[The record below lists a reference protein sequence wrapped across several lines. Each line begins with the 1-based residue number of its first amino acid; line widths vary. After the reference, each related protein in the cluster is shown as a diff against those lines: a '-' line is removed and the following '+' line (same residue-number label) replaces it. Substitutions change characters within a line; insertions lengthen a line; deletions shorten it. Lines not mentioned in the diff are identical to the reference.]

1 MFVLNFATP
10 DKKIVADQ
18 ELEEITLPAFAG
30 ELNILPGHAPL
41 LTTLEAG
48 VLRYRLKN
56 GETGKY
62 AISQGYCQV
71 STEGVN
77 VLADTAVQQSEVDVV
92 AAQKALKETEA
103 RLATESLDET
113 EWSATQTTISRL
125 KAELDIAQAS
135 TTH

>member
-1 MFVLNFATP
+1 MFILNFATP

-48 VLRYRLKN
+48 ILRYRLKN

-62 AISQGYCQV
+62 AISEGYCQV
-71 STEGVN
+71 SAEGVN
-77 VLADTAVQQSEVDVV
+77 VLADSAVQQSEVNVPH
-92 AAQKALKETEA
+92 AQKELKDTES
-103 RLATESLDET
+103 RLATESLDEAG
-113 EWSATQTTISRL
+113 WIATQNSIARL
-125 KAELDIAQAS
+125 KAQLDLAQGTQA
-135 TTH
+135 H